1 MPKLTDLNGEKV
13 SGEIKFEKDVN
24 AGSLTTDVVNKKGSL
39 LPNTGGIGTTL
50 LYLAGS
56 ILVVGA
62 GILLVTKKRMET
74 K

>member
-1 MPKLTDLNGEKV
+1 MAET
-13 SGEIKFEKDVN
+13 GEITFTKDVN